1 MGHPFSKPA
10 GGEEQM
16 TEDDKPGRP
25 GTMQTEV
32 TQRKP
37 RGRLGRDVQSKI
49 GQQLRAMYDDVVN
62 AGVPDRFVEMLQKL
76 DNQKDESEKDKGSA
90 A

>member
-1 MGHPFSKPA
+1 MN
-10 GGEEQM
+10 
-16 TEDDKPGRP
+16 EDDKPGRP
-25 GTMQTEV
+25 EHMQTEV

-37 RGRLGRDVQSKI
+37 RGRLGRDVQTKI

-62 AGVPDRFVEMLQKL
+62 AGVPDRFTDMLRKL
-76 DNQKDESEKDKGSA
+76 DDQKDDDKEKGSA

>member
-1 MGHPFSKPA
+1 MLGHRA
-10 GGEEQM
+10 GKKM
-16 TEDDKPGRP
+16 NDDDKPGRP
-25 GTMQTEV
+25 EQMQTEV

-37 RGRLGRDVQSKI
+37 RGRLGRDVQNKI

-62 AGVPDRFVEMLQKL
+62 AGVPDRFTDMLRKL
-76 DNQKDESEKDKGSA
+76 DDQRDDDKEKGSA

>member
-1 MGHPFSKPA
+1 
-10 GGEEQM
+10 
-16 TEDDKPGRP
+16 
-25 GTMQTEV
+25 MQTEL

-37 RGRLGRDVQSKI
+37 RGRLGRDVQNKI

-62 AGVPDRFVEMLQKL
+62 DGVPDRFVDMLRQL
-76 DNQKDESEKDKGSA
+76 DEHKNGDKEKGSA

>member
-1 MGHPFSKPA
+1 MN
-10 GGEEQM
+10 
-16 TEDDKPGRP
+16 EDDKPGRP
-25 GTMQTEV
+25 GQMQTEV

-37 RGRLGRDVQSKI
+37 RGRLGRDVQNKI

-62 AGVPDRFVEMLQKL
+62 DGVPDRFVEMLRKL
-76 DNQKDESEKDKGSA
+76 DEQKSGDKEGSA

>member
-1 MGHPFSKPA
+1 
-10 GGEEQM
+10 M

-25 GTMQTEV
+25 GQMQTEV
-32 TQRKP
+32 TQRNKP
-37 RGRLGRDVQSKI
+37 RGRLGRDVQGKI
-49 GQQLRAMYDDVVN
+49 GQQLRAMYDDVVS

-76 DNQKDESEKDKGSA
+76 DDHQDGTETDKGSA

>member
-1 MGHPFSKPA
+1 MN
-10 GGEEQM
+10 
-16 TEDDKPGRP
+16 EDDKPGRL
-25 GTMQTEV
+25 GHMQTEV

-37 RGRLGRDVQSKI
+37 RGRLGRDVQNKI

-62 AGVPDRFVEMLQKL
+62 DGVPDRFVDMLRKL
-76 DNQKDESEKDKGSA
+76 DEQKNGDEGKGSA

>member
-1 MGHPFSKPA
+1 MND
-10 GGEEQM
+10 
-16 TEDDKPGRP
+16 DDKPGRP
-25 GTMQTEV
+25 EQMQTEV

-37 RGRLGRDVQSKI
+37 RGRLGRDVQNKI

-62 AGVPDRFVEMLQKL
+62 AGVPDRFTDMLRKL
-76 DNQKDESEKDKGSA
+76 DDQKDDDKEKGSA

>member
-1 MGHPFSKPA
+1 
-10 GGEEQM
+10 M
-16 TEDDKPGRP
+16 TKTSGRGFEMTDEDKPSRP
-25 GTMQTEV
+25 GHMQTEV

-37 RGRLGRDVQSKI
+37 RGRLGRDVQNKI

-62 AGVPDRFVEMLQKL
+62 AGVPDRFTDMLRKL
-76 DNQKDESEKDKGSA
+76 DDQRDDDKEKGSA

>member
-1 MGHPFSKPA
+1 
-10 GGEEQM
+10 M

-25 GTMQTEV
+25 AQMQTEV

-62 AGVPDRFVEMLQKL
+62 AGVPDRFVAMLQKL
-76 DNQKDESEKDKGSA
+76 DDHGDEKEKDKGSA

>member
-1 MGHPFSKPA
+1 
-10 GGEEQM
+10 M

-25 GTMQTEV
+25 GSMQTEL

-37 RGRLGRDVQSKI
+37 RGRLGRDVQNKI

-62 AGVPDRFVEMLQKL
+62 DGVPDRFVDMLRQL
-76 DNQKDESEKDKGSA
+76 DEHKNGDKEKGSA